1 MVLCTLT
8 NTGGVKGE
16 GQSLNPFLT
25 AQDGIDSLWVLK
37 WSSYGNLAI
46 QKNIVATEEK
56 SIEQLVSIEE
66 AVEMLMD
73 LIMFILE
80 ERT

>member
-16 GQSLNPFLT
+16 RQSLNPFLT